1 MVGVNVRPS
10 RFAVGWECVE
20 VLRCR
25 LGVGRGASLSA
36 GSVSNCGGI
45 FGWVL
50 RDFFL
55 VYGMVGISYKIFCL
69 YGHSWSF
76 GF

>member
-1 MVGVNVRPS
+1 M
-10 RFAVGWECVE
+10 
-20 VLRCR
+20 
-25 LGVGRGASLSA
+25 GRGASLSA
-36 GSVSNCGGI
+36 WDVDKGALLLTGMCIEMFRCRIVVEFLDGFCVI
-45 FGWVL
+45 
-50 RDFFL
+50 FFL